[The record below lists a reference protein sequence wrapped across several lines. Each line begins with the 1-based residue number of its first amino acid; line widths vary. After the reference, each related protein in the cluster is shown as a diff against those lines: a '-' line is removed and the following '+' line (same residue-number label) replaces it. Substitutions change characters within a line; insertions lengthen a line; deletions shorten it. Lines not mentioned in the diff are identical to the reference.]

1 MAPAT
6 TFRVTVASMKALRAL
21 SASVV
26 AVALVSSAYADAQA
40 ETWIAKAR
48 AAVGPETA
56 LTQVKSIHFS
66 GTLDTVERVQSE
78 TNPAESTERPIR
90 LAIDI
95 VFQKPY
101 QQRLTLRSEKVS
113 RVTALD
119 GYDGWMQRIPDV
131 TEPKKWVLDFMPP
144 AEIKRL
150 RANTWENL
158 NFYRGLEKRGGKV
171 TFQGEASVE
180 GRECVKINFSHDNDI
195 YFTRYFDKS
204 TGRLVKTETENGA
217 EIREEGE
224 LTVDG
229 LRFPRKL
236 ISKSPQGIVTTITF
250 DQVKVNETFP
260 PEHFAFP
267 DMIAN

>member
-1 MAPAT
+1 MNVRLLLPV
-6 TFRVTVASMKALRAL
+6 FALAIL
-21 SASVV
+21 SSTAW
-26 AVALVSSAYADAQA
+26 ADPQS

-48 AAVGPETA
+48 SAVGSESA
-56 LTQVKSIHFS
+56 LNAVRSIHFS
-66 GTLDTVERVQSE
+66 GTLDTVERVASE
-78 TNPAESTERPIR
+78 TNPAETTERPLR

-119 GYDGWMQRIPDV
+119 DYEGWMQRLPDV
-131 TEPKKWVLDFMPP
+131 AEPKKWILDFMGVP
-144 AEIKRL
+144 EIKRL

-158 NFYRGLEKRGGKV
+158 NFYRGIEKRGGSVK
-171 TFQGEASVE
+171 FQGEASVE
-180 GRECVKINFSHDNDI
+180 GRDCVKLTFAHDAEI

-204 TGRLVKTETENGA
+204 TGRLVKTETENGV
-217 EIREEGE
+217 EIREEGD

-236 ISKSPQGIVTTITF
+236 ISKTPQGVVTTITF
-250 DQVKVNETFP
+250 EEVKINETFP
-260 PEHFAFP
+260 EDFFAVP
-267 DMIAN
+267 DLMAP

>member
-1 MAPAT
+1 MYA
-6 TFRVTVASMKALRAL
+6 RRAL
-21 SASVV
+21 PAFLV
-26 AVALVSSAYADAQA
+26 AAALISTALADAQS
-40 ETWIAKAR
+40 EPWIAKAR
-48 AAVGPETA
+48 AAVGDERA
-56 LTQVKSIHFS
+56 LSQVKSIHFS

-78 TNPAESTERPIR
+78 ANPAETTERPIR

-95 VFQKPY
+95 IFQKPY

-119 GYDGWMQRIPDV
+119 GYDGWMQRIPDIS
-131 TEPKKWVLDFMPP
+131 EPKKWILDFMPP

-158 NFYRGLEKRGGKV
+158 NFYRGIEKRGGKV
-171 TFQGEASVE
+171 TFQGDASVE
-180 GRECVKINFSHDNDI
+180 GRECVKINFAHDNDI

-250 DQVKVNETFP
+250 EQVKVNETFP
-260 PEHFAFP
+260 AEYFAFP
-267 DMIAN
+267 DMVAN